1 MCFNNISCVG
11 LEPGTDYQA
20 TRKVL
25 LNQMLKLF
33 AIPPFN
39 IIQQPFYSIQQNRTD
54 VEAVCLGLK
63 TTYNTTYDTK
73 TATYSKIQLPNYK
86 LRTTLASLLPII
98 YNTTATTYTN
108 ASIQFVLCC

>member
-1 MCFNNISCVG
+1 MG

-25 LNQMLKLF
+25 LNQMLKPF

-54 VEAVCLGLK
+54 VEANVEAVCSGL
-63 TTYNTTYDTK
+63 
-73 TATYSKIQLPNYK
+73 
-86 LRTTLASLLPII
+86 
-98 YNTTATTYTN
+98 
-108 ASIQFVLCC
+108 